1 MSEIHQSHHSCP
13 TCTPCSFSWVA
24 SPAYNPPMM
33 ASWCAGKQKKPEMHI
48 SVLVG
53 LETSM

>member
-1 MSEIHQSHHSCP
+1 MSEIHQNHHSSP
-13 TCTPCSFSWVA
+13 TCIPCSFLWVA
-24 SPAYNPPMM
+24 SPPYNPPIM
-33 ASWCAGKQKKPEMHI
+33 ASWCASKQRTEMHI